1 MSFIEKSLMPGEEIK
16 FRTKYSQVLPV
27 VATIFF
33 GLGGIGVIAFA
44 QNLLTPIGA
53 IVIGLT
59 ILYIPLSSWL
69 KYLTSEFVV
78 TNRRVLIK
86 VGVLRRR
93 SFEMLLSKIE
103 SIKLDQ
109 GFLERILFG
118 MGKIVI
124 VGSGGSL
131 EVFQNIENP
140 VEFRRQIQIQIEG
153 GEKGSI
159 TA

>member
-1 MSFIEKSLMPGEEIK
+1 MPGEEIK
-16 FRTKYSQVLPV
+16 FRTKYSQIMP
-27 VATIFF
+27 
-33 GLGGIGVIAFA
+33 VIATVFYGLSGFGVMAYA
-44 QNLLTPIGA
+44 QKLLSPIGA
-53 IVIGLT
+53 IILGLT

-69 KYLTSEFVV
+69 KYFTSEFVV

-109 GFLERILFG
+109 GFFERFLFS

-124 VGSGGSL
+124 VGSGGSP
-131 EVFQNIENP
+131 EVFENIDNP
-140 VEFRRQIQIQIEG
+140 VEFRKQIQIQIEVNQ
-153 GEKGSI
+153 KGIISNDN
-159 TA
+159 